1 MSACIFKLIP
11 FHGTQLGACCFV
23 AASVNTAQ
31 QQQQQPFVIAAIVCC
46 PSYMCKTAA
55 PCEARTHDLQIMRL
69 TRCLLRQRGHTCH
82 IYASKHCPLLRL
94 YTTCLVIAPVMT
106 SGQMPWEDGL
116 QASSDLNLPAAQGEL
131 AQMVERSL
139 SMREVAGSMPAFS
152 KEHTILTVNR
162 SCMNDSSYC
171 L

>member
-1 MSACIFKLIP
+1 MYLQVNWLPLNKACSLSLSSCQC
-11 FHGTQLGACCFV
+11 GRST
-23 AASVNTAQ
+23 
-31 QQQQQPFVIAAIVCC
+31 
-46 PSYMCKTAA
+46 TAA
-55 PCEARTHDLQIMRL
+55 PLCHCSHCLFPLLCKIATPCEARTHDLQIMRL

-82 IYASKHCPLLRL
+82 MYASKHCPLLRH

-152 KEHTILTVNR
+152 KEPTIFTLLIGR
-162 SCMNDSSYC
+162 A
-171 L
+171 